1 MRRQRKYVSN
11 KTKISE
17 KKELKKVEI
26 SNLPD
31 REFKVMTIKMHN
43 ELRRRMDK
51 HSVEFNKELEIQRR
65 TKES

>member
-1 MRRQRKYVSN
+1 M
-11 KTKISE
+11 
-17 KKELKKVEI
+17 EI

-31 REFKVMTIKMHN
+31 PEFKVMTIKMHN

-51 HSVEFNKELEIQRR
+51 HSEDFNNELEIQRR

>member
-1 MRRQRKYVSN
+1 MFQTRQ
-11 KTKISE
+11 KISG

-31 REFKVMTIKMHN
+31 PEFKVTTIKMHN

-51 HSVEFNKELEIQRR
+51 H
-65 TKES
+65 

>member
-1 MRRQRKYVSN
+1 MSQTRQKSQ
-11 KTKISE
+11 K

-31 REFKVMTIKMHN
+31 PEFKVMTIKMHN

-51 HSVEFNKELEIQRR
+51 HSEDFNNELEIQRR
-65 TKES
+65 IKES

>member
-1 MRRQRKYVSN
+1 MFQTRQQ
-11 KTKISE
+11 ISG

-26 SNLPD
+26 SNLPYP
-31 REFKVMTIKMHN
+31 EFKVTTIKMHN

-51 HSVEFNKELEIQRR
+51 HSEDFNKELEIQRR